1 MAYEN
6 QRVYLEQ
13 QRNNRQNCSYSV
25 VSVIEVMKKKKM
37 KVQHRQEFS
46 TSIKVNH

>member
-1 MAYEN
+1 MAYET
-6 QRVYLEQ
+6 QECLMEQ
-13 QRNNRQNCSYSV
+13 KEQKQIICSCSV
-25 VSVIEVMKKKKM
+25 VSVIEVIKKM